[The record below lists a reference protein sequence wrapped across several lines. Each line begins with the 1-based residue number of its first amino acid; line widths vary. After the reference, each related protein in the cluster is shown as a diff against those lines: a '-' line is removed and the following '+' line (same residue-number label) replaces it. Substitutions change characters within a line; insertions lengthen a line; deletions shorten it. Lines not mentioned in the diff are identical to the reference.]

1 MPEFPELPNHP
12 NDVYLVD
19 EDHVRIRE
27 GEMIYLYKRVVP
39 SLAPNIEVAQSLP
52 SHRNPP
58 EDFVPGNLSLVW
70 RYDKDNF
77 KPAIIAYNAASVTP
91 VLEVWD
97 TRIHAFVRQDSG
109 QELLMWAVF
118 ESGKDRTLREA
129 AEAAAQWAEEA
140 VVQAQWTIAHRPVAE
155 GEFLAAF
162 GSLVE

>member
-1 MPEFPELPNHP
+1 MPELPELPNHP

-19 EDHVRIRE
+19 EDHVSIRE
-27 GEMIYLYKRVVP
+27 GEMMYLYKRVVP
-39 SLAPNIEVAQSLP
+39 PLAPNIEVAQPLP

-77 KPAIIAYNAASVTP
+77 KPAVISYSAASVTP
-91 VLEVWD
+91 TLEVWD

-118 ESGKDRTLREA
+118 ESGKDRTLRQA
-129 AEAAAQWAEEA
+129 AEAAARWAEEA
-140 VVQAQWTIAHRPVAE
+140 VVQAQALLIPRTTKE
-155 GEFLAAF
+155 NEFLDAF
-162 GSLVE
+162 GSITE